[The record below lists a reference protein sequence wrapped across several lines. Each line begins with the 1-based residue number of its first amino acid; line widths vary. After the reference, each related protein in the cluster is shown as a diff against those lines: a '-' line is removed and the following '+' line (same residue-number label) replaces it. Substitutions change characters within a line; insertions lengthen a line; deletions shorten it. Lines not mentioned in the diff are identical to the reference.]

1 MANTYFHG
9 YMTIPDSDGVKYLLP
24 TTTINDVIVD
34 ASGKTL
40 NTDIKE
46 IKESIKNGD
55 SVAAI
60 TNSEIDKAFTD
71 AGLK

>member
-9 YMTIPDSDGVKYLLP
+9 YMTIPDADGVKYLLP
-24 TTTINDVIVD
+24 TTTVNDVIAD
-34 ASGKTL
+34 TSGKTL
-40 NTDIKE
+40 NTVINE
-46 IKESIKNGD
+46 INESIKSGD

>member
-40 NTDIKE
+40 NTDIEE
-46 IKESIKNGD
+46 IKESIRNGD

>member
-24 TTTINDVIVD
+24 TTTINDVIAD

-40 NTDIKE
+40 NKVIQE
-46 IKESIKNGD
+46 INESIKSGD

>member
-24 TTTINDVIVD
+24 TTTINDVIAD
-34 ASGKTL
+34 TSGKTL
-40 NTDIKE
+40 NTVIQE
-46 IKESIKNGD
+46 INESIRNGD

-60 TNSEIDKAFTD
+60 SNSDIDKAFAD
-71 AGLK
+71 AGLR